1 MKRVYLFLCLAIS
14 GTVAHAQKTSIQW
27 GEEFKLRKGS
37 TDLQVIAADND
48 GAYLEESH
56 MALKAYFLVGATFR
70 ESASLVKVDKNL
82 NEVYRNDFNKELRG
96 KEFVQ
101 FFAIQDKLFLFSSDY
116 SKRDRTL
123 SLYASGVN
131 KKTGELTGEWREV
144 AIFQQKEKKDDID
157 FKIDYNADST
167 RMLIVSS
174 IEGAEKNEYKIQ
186 ELDKNLKTTTKP
198 LIIRNGFERKKY
210 QLEDVLYTTDRKVV
224 LVGRMFEY
232 EEGKK
237 KKEKFLDFTNYNI
250 RIYDEKGKQQAEIN
264 TGINGKWLSST
275 KLVQEKNK
283 DLVLAAFYSNEK
295 KGRTI
300 DGLLVQRINV
310 NDGKVIS
317 TSDKPINNS
326 LLSDDQGKTDNDD
339 TNDKDESKEERKMRA
354 ELEKMKDEGEGFSRY
369 MQFRKIFY
377 TPDNGLVILAEQY
390 RQYVTTTQSYSP
402 GVNGSPAKWQST
414 TYSTYLS
421 GDLMMCKID
430 ASGNIGWLQI
440 LPKNQREILQGGTHS
455 SSTGFSYTTDY
466 FFAGNRPFYS
476 GFGAIQTDGSIQLMF
491 NDHSKNATVTQAGQK
506 AKGISRYGKSDC
518 YLVDIDA
525 ASGKVTRKVFF
536 SNTDIPTAMPRL
548 GAIVG
553 NDMYMVGRT
562 DRVFGKT
569 KIAVARVTVK

>member
-56 MALKAYFLVGATFR
+56 AAMKAYFVVGATFR

-101 FFAIQDKLFLFSSDY
+101 FFAIQDKLFLFSSNY

-123 SLYASGVN
+123 ALYAAGVN

-144 AIFQQKEKKDDID
+144 AIFQQEEKRDDID

-174 IEGAEKNEYKIQ
+174 MEGAEKNEYKIM
-186 ELDKNLKTTTKP
+186 ELDKNLKTTAKP

-224 LVGRMFEY
+224 LVGRIFEY

-275 KLVQEKNK
+275 KLVQEKSK

-295 KGRTI
+295 RGSI

-310 NDGKVIS
+310 NDGKVLS
-317 TSDKPINNS
+317 TSDKPINSS

-339 TNDKDESKEERKMRA
+339 TDDKDDSKEERKMRA
-354 ELEKMKDEGEGFSRY
+354 ELEKMKDEGEGFSRH

-390 RQYVTTTQSYSP
+390 RHFVNTIQSYSP
-402 GVNGSPAKWQST
+402 GFAGSSSQWKST

-430 ASGNIGWLQI
+430 ASGNISWLQI
-440 LPKNQREILQGGTHS
+440 LPKNQREILQGGTYN
-455 SSTGFSYTTDY
+455 TPTTAYSYYGDY
-466 FFAGNRPFYS
+466 FMEGNRPFYS
-476 GFGAIQTDGSIQLMF
+476 GFGAIQTESSIQLMF
-491 NDHSKNATVTQAGQK
+491 NDHSKNTAVTQAGQK
-506 AKGISRYGKSDC
+506 AKAISRYSKSNC

-525 ASGKVTRKVFF
+525 VSGKVTRKVFF

-553 NDMYMVGRT
+553 NDMYMVGKT
-562 DRVFGKT
+562 DRTFGKT
-569 KIAVARVTVK
+569 KIAVAKVTVK